1 MSDRGQFVART
12 AHLGGE
18 AASINYRGGNDY
30 EYRELERSIDACE
43 GDAIRCR
50 WRFGQMM
57 LAERQGKGRLP
68 NGRME
73 ALIRLTGKSKAEL
86 SFRAQFAEVY
96 PTETELSTVVDSFKS
111 WTAIRDSLSPDKEKA
126 YAGKSEGDTNIWL
139 TPPDLVRRLGV
150 FDLDPCAA
158 PNPKPFVHALDNW
171 SLEEKDG
178 LKEDWSGRRVFV
190 NPPYG
195 KETAKWIEKL
205 SKHGNGVLLVF
216 DNAATEYWHKFVW
229 PKASAVLFLRGHIK
243 FHFPDGRQST
253 MGAAFPS
260 ALIAYGT
267 ENEKALR
274 NCGLSGSFVQLP
286 AKRLNGVQASSL

>member
-1 MSDRGQFVART
+1 MEKARILLAQT
-12 AHLGGE
+12 
-18 AASINYRGGNDY
+18 ASINARRVNDS
-30 EYRELERSIDACE
+30 EYLEMEQRIDSSE
-43 GDAIRCR
+43 SDAIQER
-50 WRFGQMM
+50 WRFGRSM
-57 LAERQGKGRLP
+57 LAERKGQGRLP

-73 ALIRLTGKSKAEL
+73 ALIKLTGKSKSEL
-86 SFRAQFAEVY
+86 SYRAQFAEML
-96 PTETELSTVVDSFKS
+96 PSRKELSNALDNYKS
-111 WTAIRDSLSPDKEKA
+111 WHAIVESLSGKEKA
-126 YAGKSEGDTNIWL
+126 YASKFEGETNTWL

-216 DNAATEYWHKFVW
+216 DNAGTEYWHEFVW
-229 PKASAVLFLRGHIK
+229 TKASAVLFLSGHIK

-260 ALIAYGT
+260 VLIAYGT
-267 ENEKALR
+267 ENVEALQK
-274 NCGLSGSFVQLP
+274 CGLSGSFVQLP
-286 AKRLNGVQASSL
+286 ATRFNGVQASSL